1 MKKIITLVLSLL
13 LFSALI
19 VPAYAIDTGP
29 QRAPM
34 YAHRYKYIPNVTSR
48 VNTYKNIG
56 TVSLDNTQS
65 STKSYLGYTVK
76 SSGTVKMTIGIS
88 GSVQAQADA
97 LFAKIKSS
105 VSAEVTTSRSYT
117 KGKSYSTNFYKK
129 KKKHGSITGY
139 IPAIKT
145 SGKME
150 DVLYDANS
158 SDSYVISTKYI
169 TVNNSY
175 VPLKN
180 DMHFVNKT
188 W

>member
-1 MKKIITLVLSLL
+1 MKRIITLVLSTL

-19 VPAYAIDTGP
+19 VPTYAIDTGP

-76 SSGTVKMTIGIS
+76 SSGTVKKTIGIS

-105 VSAEVTTSRSYT
+105 VSTEVTTSRSYT
-117 KGKSYSTNFYKK
+117 KGKTY
-129 KKKHGSITGY
+129 
-139 IPAIKT
+139 
-145 SGKME
+145 
-150 DVLYDANS
+150 
-158 SDSYVISTKYI
+158 
-169 TVNNSY
+169 
-175 VPLKN
+175 
-180 DMHFVNKT
+180 
-188 W
+188 